1 MSKLSPLILIIISVG
16 VFFYFIDPERIE
28 YAKLSEIK
36 IENEKRLEDVKTLEK
51 EFFVLQEKYKKISD
65 EEKEKLNKVLP
76 ETVDNVRLILDIN
89 NIADNYGIV
98 IRNISVTGGPI
109 GEDQEDAKNA
119 VRSVSENGSSSYG
132 VISLGFSVVAT
143 YDVFKSF
150 MQDLETSLRIV
161 DITDFSVSTG
171 EGEFYN
177 YSVKLNTYWLR

>member
-1 MSKLSPLILIIISVG
+1 MSKFSPLILIIISVG
-16 VFFYFIDPERIE
+16 VFFYFIDPQRLE
-28 YAKLSEIK
+28 YTKLSEVK

-51 EFFVLQEKYKKISD
+51 EFAVLQEKYKKISN

-98 IRNISVTGGPI
+98 IRNINVSGGPI
-109 GEDQEDAKNA
+109 GEEQENTQNTK
-119 VRSVSENGSSSYG
+119 RSTTENNNTAYG

-150 MQDLETSLRIV
+150 MQDLEKSLRVV